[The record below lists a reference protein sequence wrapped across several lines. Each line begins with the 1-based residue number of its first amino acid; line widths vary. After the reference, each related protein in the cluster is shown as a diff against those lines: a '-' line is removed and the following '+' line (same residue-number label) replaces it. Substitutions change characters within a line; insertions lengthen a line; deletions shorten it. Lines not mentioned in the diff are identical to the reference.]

1 MLAENYTKAIKSAE
15 CMFRLKQPNWY
26 LKSTIG
32 NIHLIN
38 RFRKKPEDLI
48 PSPEEQVFKFWTE
61 YFIDAI
67 KEEAKNQI
75 KFPILIHESNKTY
88 VPSWVMVN
96 ADADVQSI
104 TIENLC
110 LDCLKELKCKKPH
123 KWLIKVQNLRGVSLY
138 KRDERC
144 VFLYV
149 HLNADDFQMFF
160 ASELMRKRFY
170 ELVCSLS
177 TDQQWTNFDLLEDQT
192 VDYEYD
198 LDERNCKIVLGKGSY
213 GTVYSAKDKK
223 TQVTIAVKEVPIKN
237 PSEIQPL
244 KEEIKLHSQLRH
256 RNIVQY
262 LGCICEN
269 NTFKIFMES
278 VWANKVCF
286 GLFQVTPSV
295 PFGRFPAAR
304 CRSSLDRNG
313 AL

>member
-1 MLAENYTKAIKSAE
+1 
-15 CMFRLKQPNWY
+15 MFRLKQPNWY

-38 RFRKKPEDLI
+38 RFRKKSEDLI
-48 PSPEEQVFKFWTE
+48 PSPEEIVFKFWTE

-67 KEEAKNQI
+67 EEEAKNQI
-75 KFPILIHESNKTY
+75 KFPILIYESNKTY
-88 VPSWVMVN
+88 VPSYVMVN
-96 ADADVQSI
+96 ADAETPSI

-110 LDCLKELKCKKPH
+110 LDCLKENVKCKKIH
-123 KWLIKVQNLRGVSLY
+123 QWLIKVQNLRGVSLY

-170 ELVCSLS
+170 DLVHSLS
-177 TDQQWTNFDLLEDQT
+177 TDQEWTNFDLMEEQT

-198 LDERNCKIVLGKGSY
+198 LDERGCKIVLGKGSY

-223 TQVTIAVKEVPIKN
+223 TQVTIAIKEVPIKN

-262 LGCICEN
+262 LGCVCQN

-278 VWANKVCF
+278 VSFKQN
-286 GLFQVTPSV
+286 QVLN
-295 PFGRFPAAR
+295 FE
-304 CRSSLDRNG
+304 
-313 AL
+313 